1 MNSVSQTENQETWEK
16 EILGTITKTQI
27 QRCEISAYQS

>member
-1 MNSVSQTENQETWEK
+1 MNGVSQIEKQETWEK

-27 QRCEISAYQS
+27 LKCEISAYQS